1 MTAVSNEECEAL
13 VSESH
18 TLMLALHTS
27 EANDLRLIPGVFDSF
42 DFALALPQ
50 GSTLREPLNNAILQM
65 REAGQLDEI
74 KERWFGEHH

>member
-1 MTAVSNEECEAL
+1 MREESVPIFFFAF
-13 VSESH
+13 
-18 TLMLALHTS
+18 
-27 EANDLRLIPGVFDSF
+27 VFDSF

-65 REAGQLDEI
+65 REAGQLNEI